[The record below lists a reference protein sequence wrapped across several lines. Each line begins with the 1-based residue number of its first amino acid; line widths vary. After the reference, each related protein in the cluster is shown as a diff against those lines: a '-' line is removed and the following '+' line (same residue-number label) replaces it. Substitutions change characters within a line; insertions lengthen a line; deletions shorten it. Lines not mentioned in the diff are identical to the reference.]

1 MAALTIWTFVRVHTL
16 ILSTR
21 PSIIFLGLLLNMA
34 IKHCC
39 YYILPACQ

>member
-16 ILSTR
+16 IFSTH
-21 PSIIFLGLLLNMA
+21 PSIKFLGLLLNIA

-39 YYILPACQ
+39 YYILAACQ